1 MLFNKFRERIKT
13 ALSKERI
20 IRFFDKQGFYIVLFV
35 CISIIGVTA
44 LLTHEREA
52 SPQDG
57 VGGDK
62 LPVEEIADGDVLPN
76 EENAGENL
84 GDIDIEI
91 KDVITNTEEKKQENL
106 QDSGSQV
113 ADNLKSGSIGDEAK
127 PSDGGQASSDGA
139 AKIAQKNNDGIRLNK
154 EDDGEPNKDESEQ
167 GNIDARP
174 VMSKQRA
181 SKLKMIYPVQGEV
194 LRPYAMDELVYSNTL
209 KEWTTHPG
217 MDIESFLGAE
227 VKAAMSG
234 VVEAIVEDPLM
245 GIMITIDHGNGVK
258 TRYANLSTANMVVEG
273 QEVKAGQVI
282 SGVGRTAGTEILDP
296 AHLHFEL
303 IIDEKHV
310 NPAEYL
316 E

>member
-1 MLFNKFRERIKT
+1 MLFNKYRERIKT
-13 ALSKERI
+13 ALNKEKLV
-20 IRFFDKQGFYIVLFV
+20 RFFDKQGFYIVLFI
-35 CISIIGVTA
+35 CISIIGITA
-44 LLTHEREA
+44 LLTYGREV

-62 LPVEEIADGDVLPN
+62 TSVEEMADGDLLPDA
-76 EENAGENL
+76 EGDGGNL

-91 KDVITNTEEKKQENL
+91 KDVITNTEEAEEAGHPKP
-106 QDSGSQV
+106 GS
-113 ADNLKSGSIGDEAK
+113 ADNIEAK
-127 PSDGGQASSDGA
+127 SSDGGQASSDGSGE
-139 AKIAQKNNDGIRLNK
+139 IAQKGNEGAPIIGEDK
-154 EDDGEPNKDESEQ
+154 EKLNKDESKQ
-167 GNIDARP
+167 KSIDAKP
-174 VMSKQRA
+174 VISEQRA
-181 SKLKMIYPVQGEV
+181 SKLKMVYPVRGEL

-217 MDIESFLGAE
+217 MDIETFLGAE

-234 VVEAIVEDPLM
+234 IVEEIVEDPLM
-245 GIMITIDHGNGVK
+245 GIMITIDHGDGIK

-296 AHLHFEL
+296 SHLHFEL
-303 IIDEKHV
+303 IINGSYA